1 MRSLPSSNRAVDSET
16 QIKDAVHRFEDL
28 INRHISD
35 WFQSGS
41 KISKDDQSFKLVLSQ
56 QLQIVKQEISSFTKT
71 LKAEEHYS
79 TEEDKQQQQQHH
91 HQKQSYYFAW
101 QIHRR
106 EKMVGLDS
114 ELKELQDWL
123 FSGDPKRDV
132 MSVVGMAGIGKT
144 TFVEQVYYNSRL
156 VENHFKHRLFLPI
169 GPHYQLKD
177 TLLLA
182 LDQLGVHENLNKNP
196 LSNYVYKSLL
206 GTKYLVVLDDV
217 WNTRVWDQLRHVF
230 PDNRNGSRIIL
241 TTQLLSLTRPIGGKT
256 IQIPLLDED
265 QSWKLLR
272 EIVFTRGESC
282 SKELE
287 KIGRKIAKKCEGL
300 PLAIIEVGKLL
311 SKIDKM
317 VEKWKT
323 VAENEDPLTITIDD
337 DTPLSKALLL
347 SYDMLPQY
355 LKVCFLYM
363 GVFPKSY
370 EIPRS
375 KLIDLWASEG
385 FLDPQNKGKKRSL
398 EETGDECLNELISRS
413 VVLNTKLSSVDTKRT
428 KTCRLHFT
436 FRNICVSEAQSKKF
450 FPIIKKYNES
460 SFPEDVI
467 KKQRRLCFQNN
478 VVLGIEQVRTWM
490 EESLPGARSLLCFGP
505 KQQYPVDLYLGFKL
519 LKVLDALAIR
529 FYEFP
534 HRVLN
539 LDGDEL
545 PSSIS
550 CLWKLEVLIV
560 HRHHNIKSSNLPP
573 VYLPIEIWKLHELKH
588 IDCVGFDLPEPSPAD
603 DSLILEKLLTLS
615 GVSAHSCTQGVL
627 ARTPRLAKLGI
638 RVEASQEDEA
648 FEALSFFGGDYFAS
662 RAEFESFKCH
672 VVDPS
677 PRCRAVCSMVNF
689 PKNIKKITLS
699 GCGFPWENVKAIAD
713 LPNLL
718 VLKLRWSAFCGA
730 KWETTT
736 CGEEIG
742 FPKLKLL
749 LMEDLDIQKW
759 EAGNEHF
766 PMLERLII
774 RHCYK
779 LEKIPPEIGDIPLL
793 EMIQVDDCNPA
804 VVTSARGIQ
813 DKKASWGNDKFRIQI
828 HSSWDNEKPT
838 RE

>member
-1 MRSLPSSNRAVDSET
+1 
-16 QIKDAVHRFEDL
+16 
-28 INRHISD
+28 
-35 WFQSGS
+35 
-41 KISKDDQSFKLVLSQ
+41 
-56 QLQIVKQEISSFTKT
+56 
-71 LKAEEHYS
+71 
-79 TEEDKQQQQQHH
+79 
-91 HQKQSYYFAW
+91 
-101 QIHRR
+101 
-106 EKMVGLDS
+106 MVGLDS

-144 TFVEQVYYNSRL
+144 TFVKQVYYNSRL

-182 LDQLGVHENLNKNP
+182 LDRLGVHENLNKNP
-196 LSNYVYKSLL
+196 LSNYIYKSLL

-272 EIVFTRGESC
+272 EIVFTRRESC

-311 SKIDKM
+311 RKIHKT

-534 HRVLN
+534 HRVLK
-539 LDGDEL
+539 LLHLRYLAITYDGDEL

-550 CLWKLEVLIV
+550 CLWKLEVLNV

-573 VYLPIEIWKLHELKH
+573 VFI
-588 IDCVGFDLPEPSPAD
+588 C
-603 DSLILEKLLTLS
+603 LS
-615 GVSAHSCTQGVL
+615 RSGSC
-627 ARTPRLAKLGI
+627 
-638 RVEASQEDEA
+638 
-648 FEALSFFGGDYFAS
+648 
-662 RAEFESFKCH
+662 
-672 VVDPS
+672 
-677 PRCRAVCSMVNF
+677 MN
-689 PKNIKKITLS
+689 
-699 GCGFPWENVKAIAD
+699 
-713 LPNLL
+713 
-718 VLKLRWSAFCGA
+718 
-730 KWETTT
+730 
-736 CGEEIG
+736 
-742 FPKLKLL
+742 
-749 LMEDLDIQKW
+749 
-759 EAGNEHF
+759 
-766 PMLERLII
+766 
-774 RHCYK
+774 
-779 LEKIPPEIGDIPLL
+779 
-793 EMIQVDDCNPA
+793 
-804 VVTSARGIQ
+804 
-813 DKKASWGNDKFRIQI
+813 
-828 HSSWDNEKPT
+828 
-838 RE
+838 